1 MARKEA
7 LHTIKEAAHEAGVS
21 IQVLYRAAYSGKLRL
36 FSLGPRRLRVPES
49 ALRQYIRENM
59 QLKPFTIAKRARKGG
74 GKK

>member
-49 ALRQYIRENM
+49 ALRQYVREN
-59 QLKPFTIAKRARKGG
+59 LKLSPFKVTKRTPG
-74 GKK
+74 GKKKC